1 MRPRAAPSGGD
12 IGDRLGEHLI
22 GQRPA
27 QDPPRATVTD
37 RVDTADGSFVQISDA
52 QVDVPLFRQCWKL
65 DSPMITRITDV
76 VQSAASTL
84 RKSRH

>member
-1 MRPRAAPSGGD
+1 
-12 IGDRLGEHLI
+12 
-22 GQRPA
+22 
-27 QDPPRATVTD
+27 
-37 RVDTADGSFVQISDA
+37 VQISDA
-52 QVDVPLFRQCWKL
+52 QVDVPLFRQRWKL